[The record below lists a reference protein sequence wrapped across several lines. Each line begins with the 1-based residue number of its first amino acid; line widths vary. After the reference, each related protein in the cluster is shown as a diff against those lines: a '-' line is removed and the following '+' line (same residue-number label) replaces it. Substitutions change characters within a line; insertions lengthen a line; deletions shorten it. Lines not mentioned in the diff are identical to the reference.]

1 MTTEKIDTTG
11 WSTADVQAL
20 RDAQAELEREEAK
33 LAAHKDAEAAYK
45 SSPAYALA
53 QIRERAEAARVER
66 EEAERAKLGAEELAK
81 AQAAHGKD
89 KVALIPTLR
98 GPIVLRAPTDK
109 EAVAQDL
116 RVDAL
121 PNPQDRPAA
130 WRDYTA
136 SLVVFPSREAFM
148 AIMTEFP
155 GSWPIIA
162 EVRDTLSIAMRAETA
177 KKG

>member
-1 MTTEKIDTTG
+1 VTSEKIDTTG
-11 WSTADVQAL
+11 WSAEDVQAL
-20 RDAQAELEREEAK
+20 QNAQEVLEREETK
-33 LAAHKDAEAAYK
+33 LAAHKAAEEAYK
-45 SSPAYALA
+45 ASPAFMLQ

-81 AQAAHGKD
+81 AQAVHGKD

-136 SLVVFPSREAFM
+136 GLVVFPSREAFQ
-148 AIMTEFP
+148 AIMAEFP
-155 GSWPIIA
+155 GSWPIVA
-162 EVRDTLSIAMRAETA
+162 EVRDSLSIAMRAETA